1 MVPMQDYLL
10 LSNEKGRMNEPATA
24 TGNWAWRMSPRY
36 NRKQL
41 RSRILDL
48 TQRTKRSI

>member
-24 TGNWAWRMSPRY
+24 TGNWNWRMSKRY
-36 NRKQL
+36 DSEKL
-41 RSRILDL
+41 RAAMLGL
-48 TQRTKRSI
+48 AVRTKRAK